1 MVSLFSVMSPDEMQ
15 KHTRKQRRFDDVE
28 AELPNYA
35 KASKASS
42 PTLPAI
48 SYPILGSKNP
58 LPRSVAA
65 DDTVWLL
72 DNTAYKNPESG
83 NWEAEF
89 VSAVFAQHPSCTVLD
104 AVSSVG
110 KGIGLSDDDP
120 SYPTIEERIMP
131 FIQDIHPGTKV
142 QALQAGTNSLKLGP
156 GGRNGISS
164 DVKPVQKSNDNPLVA
179 PTFAQVPNGA
189 NGVLEMKTF
198 FAEPEG
204 WSVISGKLA
213 NRNASPPKSPR
224 LTANALDIDDTI
236 KVTMTSDPIGI
247 LKSTFTDTPQPCP
260 GMPELYKYIV
270 SLIKE
275 TSPFFYLSA
284 SPYNLYPFL
293 RDFRQKYYPHGTIIL
308 RDSSWMS
315 IPGLLSSITLG
326 TEQYKVGRMDRIREW
341 LPKRK
346 FICIGDSTQADPES
360 YGKIYRKY
368 PGWVK
373 LILIRKVTDIAAL
386 GIESKNEPKRFNRAF
401 KGVPRERWHVFE
413 DAAECRAI
421 IQKMVAEES

>member
-1 MVSLFSVMSPDEMQ
+1 MASILSISDDMQ
-15 KHTRKQRRFDDVE
+15 RRTRKECGFDQAE
-28 AELPNYA
+28 ADLPSYA
-35 KASKASS
+35 KTFKAPSSMLSVKGKASDI
-42 PTLPAI
+42 L
-48 SYPILGSKNP
+48 SYLGSRNP
-58 LPRSVAA
+58 LPRAVAGN
-65 DDTVWLL
+65 DTVWLL
-72 DNTAYKNPESG
+72 DNTAYKNPQTG

-89 VSAVFAQHPSCTVLD
+89 VSAVFAQQPSCTVLE
-104 AVSSVG
+104 AVTSVAN
-110 KGIGLSDDDP
+110 KIGLSDDDP
-120 SYPTIEERIMP
+120 NYPTIEERVLP
-131 FIQDIHPGTKV
+131 FIQDIRPGTQVK
-142 QALQAGTNSLKLGP
+142 ALQAGTENLKLGP

-164 DVKPVQKSNDNPLVA
+164 DVKPVRKGEEHPQIA
-179 PTFAQVPNGA
+179 PTFAQVPKGV
-189 NGVLEMKTF
+189 NGVLMMKTF

-204 WSVISGKLA
+204 WSVIS
-213 NRNASPPKSPR
+213 
-224 LTANALDIDDTI
+224 DIDDTI

-247 LKSTFTDTPQPCP
+247 LKSTFVDTPQPCP

-270 SLIKE
+270 SLIRE

-293 RDFRQKYYPHGTIIL
+293 RDFRDKHYPHGTIVL

-326 TEQYKVGRMDRIREW
+326 TEQYKTDRMTKIHEW

-373 LILIRKVTDIAAL
+373 LILIRKVPDIAAL
-386 GIESKNEPKRFNRAF
+386 GIESKNEPKRFEKAF
-401 KGVPRERWHVFE
+401 KDVPLERWHVFE
-413 DAAECRAI
+413 DPAECRAI
-421 IQKMVAEES
+421 IQKMVAAES